1 MLDAIANWGPVKA
14 LIILGGVSAGVVA
27 IWRIFSSLHKSQQRD
42 RPLVLEYSS
51 VQVIALGDKSGRL
64 AAAKVRVFLINP
76 EDVPLRVTPAQM
88 RTSLGVNSAA
98 VDLDRP
104 SLDVAPQ
111 STQVAVEAPALPVT
125 MPEGSNH
132 VSGWIDWQ
140 IEYAGVYPEQQVGR
154 TFTFNLS
161 GDIEIHQFSHGF
173 ESRWVPDER
182 CLPSVLSEDLST
194 DEGGNLRQ
202 FVRGA
207 PIE

>member
-98 VDLDRP
+98 VD
-104 SLDVAPQ
+104 
-111 STQVAVEAPALPVT
+111 
-125 MPEGSNH
+125 
-132 VSGWIDWQ
+132 
-140 IEYAGVYPEQQVGR
+140 
-154 TFTFNLS
+154 
-161 GDIEIHQFSHGF
+161 
-173 ESRWVPDER
+173 
-182 CLPSVLSEDLST
+182 
-194 DEGGNLRQ
+194 
-202 FVRGA
+202 
-207 PIE
+207 